1 MPAAAAVGQSRCVW
15 RVTQYQGNVCVNL
28 PGLAGF
34 DKCLHVRATAGD
46 QYDQPG
52 FAAAG
57 HDCSSTSLLPALIWP
72 ICQAS

>member
-1 MPAAAAVGQSRCVW
+1 MPAAAAVASPAASGELLS
-15 RVTQYQGNVCVNL
+15 TQGNVCVNL